1 MPRISYF
8 YGIIIKMYFGDHNP
22 PHFHAEYAEYS
33 AKIGIKDFALQEGY
47 LPAKAMTLVIEWA
60 MLHQE
65 GFLLNWKL
73 MISEK
78 PMNPIEPL
86 K

>member
-8 YGIIIKMYFGDHNP
+8 YGIIIKMYFCDHNP

-47 LPAKAMTLVIEWA
+47 LPAKAMILVIEWA
-60 MLHQE
+60 ML
-65 GFLLNWKL
+65 
-73 MISEK
+73 
-78 PMNPIEPL
+78 IEEEL
-86 K
+86 